1 MKFEELERRKHEHR
15 AEIEAIFA
23 DTGTGVEEKANLMA
37 RLIGVPTVDETIADV
52 RRLGEAGIKFL
63 DDEAAIFEETFDSV
77 EFMLAFANFAS
88 LVTEHDVG
96 VRIPPLSPGAAMT
109 IASILI
115 QRWESTKNL
124 RNLYGEALNGDNSA
138 Q

>member
-15 AEIEAIFA
+15 AEVEAVFA
-23 DTGTGVEEKANLMA
+23 DPNTDLEAKANLMS
-37 RLIGVPTVDETIADV
+37 RLIGVPTVEETIAEV
-52 RRLGEAGIKFL
+52 RRQGEAGIKFL
-63 DDEAAIFEETFDSV
+63 DSQAEIFEETFDSV
-77 EFMLAFANFAS
+77 EFMLAFANFHS
-88 LVTEHDVG
+88 MVMEHDLG
-96 VRIPPLSPGAAMT
+96 VRVPPLSPGAAMT

-115 QRWESTKNL
+115 QRWESIKNL

>member
-1 MKFEELERRKHEHR
+1 MKFEELERRKTEHR

-23 DTGTGVEEKANLMA
+23 DTGTGIEEKANLMS
-37 RLIGVPTVDETIADV
+37 RLIGVPTVDETIAEV
-52 RRLGEAGIKFL
+52 RRQGEAGIKFL
-63 DDEAAIFEETFDSV
+63 DSQAAVFEETFDSV
-77 EFMLAFANFAS
+77 EFMLAFANFHA
-88 LVTEHDVG
+88 LVIEHDLG
-96 VRIPPLSPGAAMT
+96 VHIPPISPGAAMT

-124 RNLYGEALNGDNSA
+124 RNMYGEALNGDNSA